1 MSVKVI
7 YKDIVPSG
15 KDDISNIE
23 VSEINSNIANTEL
36 LKVENNQSVHYATLE
51 KNQWKLDGTYK
62 ALTSN
67 NIGYWSTQISNDETT
82 EKTVGDITYNLYMFG
97 TPITITRVFKNKHTS
112 VGLSFTFADPD
123 YCNYLNVKWYNDD
136 VEVYNV
142 DFYPNSS
149 QYYCKQNVEVF
160 NKVEVTFYSMNKA
173 NRFLKIFA
181 IDDGVNRT
189 FNDSD
194 IYSITILSEM
204 SLISDELFNHTL
216 DLSLKRTEDTEFIFQ
231 KRQPVLVY
239 KDNELDGQ
247 FFVESSERT
256 SENVYDIQ
264 CHNYT
269 GILESNKFYGGIYF
283 NVLAKDI
290 INEIFTG
297 ENIKVNID
305 TETANTLLS
314 GYIPITTKREA
325 LSQVLFACCSVCDTM
340 RTTEFNIFKLADTTT
355 EISADRIFMGGSV
368 KTTDK
373 VTSVVIT
380 AHSYTV
386 ANESSEVYKGNVFTG
401 LNTIE
406 FSNPVDTPTVS
417 VSGATLVNCYNNY
430 CIINATSDLEI
441 TITGKI
447 YNDNT
452 STKQMIDDNVILGTT
467 SNELSI
473 TDATLVSSLNVD
485 KVLLNV
491 FNHALLNSTLE
502 CDMVFEDEKIGDNVV
517 LHTEWSGD
525 KTGRIEQME
534 YDIRSKKI
542 GKVVQRISG

>member
-7 YKDIVPSG
+7 YKDVVPSG

-23 VSEINSNIANTEL
+23 VSEINSNIANIDL
-36 LKVENNQSVHYATLE
+36 LKVENNQSIHYATLE

-62 ALTSN
+62 GLTSN
-67 NIGYWSTQISNDETT
+67 NIGYWSTQVSNDEVT
-82 EKTVGDITYNLYMFG
+82 EKTVDDVTYNLYEFDNE
-97 TPITITRVFKNKHTS
+97 IKIIRVFENKHTS

-123 YCNYLNVKWYNDD
+123 YCNYLNVKWYNDND
-136 VEVYNV
+136 KVYDV

-149 QYYCKQNVEVF
+149 QYYCKQNVEIF
-160 NKVEVTFYSMNKA
+160 NKVEITFYSMNKA

-181 IDDGVNRT
+181 IDDGVNRI

-283 NVLAKDI
+283 NVSAEDI
-290 INEIFTG
+290 IDEIFAG
-297 ENIKVNID
+297 EQIKVNID
-305 TETANTLLS
+305 EDTANTVLS

-325 LSQVLFACCSVCDTM
+325 LAQVLFACCSVCDTM
-340 RTTEFNIFKLADTTT
+340 RTNEFNIFKLADTTN
-355 EISADRIFMGGSV
+355 EIPVDRIFMGGSV

-386 ANESSEVYKGNVFTG
+386 AAGSSEIYKGNVFTG

-406 FSNPVDTPTVS
+406 FLNPVDTSTVS
-417 VSGATLVNCYNNY
+417 VSGAYLVNCYNNY
-430 CIINATSDLEI
+430 CIVNALSNTEI
-441 TITGKI
+441 IITGKI
-447 YNDNT
+447 YNDNI
-452 STKQMIDDNVILGTT
+452 STKSMIDDNVILGTT

-491 FNHALLNSTLE
+491 FNHAMLNGTLE

-517 LHTEWSGD
+517 LHTEWSGN

-534 YDIRSKKI
+534 YDIRNKKI
-542 GKVVQRISG
+542 GKVVQRING

>member
-15 KDDISNIE
+15 KDDISNIQ

-62 ALTSN
+62 GLTSN
-67 NIGYWSTQISNDETT
+67 NIGYWSTQISNDEPA
-82 EKTVGDITYNLYMFG
+82 EKTVDDITYNLYMFD
-97 TPITITRVFKNKHTS
+97 TPITITRVFENKHTS

-136 VEVYNV
+136 VEVYNR

-216 DLSLKRTEDTEFIFQ
+216 ELSLKRTEDTEFIFQ
-231 KRQPVLVY
+231 KRQPILVY

-247 FFVESSERT
+247 FFIESSERT

-297 ENIKVNID
+297 EQIKVNID
-305 TETANTLLS
+305 EDTANTVLS
-314 GYIPITTKREA
+314 GYISITTKREA

-340 RTTEFNIFKLADTTT
+340 RTNEFNIFKLAHTTT
-355 EISADRIFMGGSV
+355 EISADRIFMDGSV

-386 ANESSEVYKGNVFTG
+386 ADESSEVYKGNVSTG

-406 FSNPVDTPTVS
+406 FSNPVDASTVS

-430 CIINATSDLEI
+430 CIVNATSDTEI

-452 STKQMIDDNVILGTT
+452 STKQMIDDNVILGAT

-473 TDATLVSSLNVD
+473 TDATLVSSLNVNE
-485 KVLLNV
+485 VLLNV

-525 KTGRIEQME
+525 KTGRIEQLE

-542 GKVVQRISG
+542 GKVVQRIGG

>member
-62 ALTSN
+62 GLTSN
-67 NIGYWSTQISNDETT
+67 NIGYWSTQISNDEVT
-82 EKTVGDITYNLYMFG
+82 EKTVEDVTYNLYMFD
-97 TPITITRVFKNKHTS
+97 TPITITRVFENKHTS

-160 NKVEVTFYSMNKA
+160 NKVEVTLYSMNKA

-297 ENIKVNID
+297 EQIKVNID
-305 TETANTLLS
+305 EDTANTVLS

-340 RTTEFNIFKLADTTT
+340 RTTEFNIFKLDDTKT

-373 VTSVVIT
+373 VTSVIIT

-386 ANESSEVYKGNVFTG
+386 ADKSSEVYKGNVFTG
-401 LNTIE
+401 LNTVE
-406 FSNPVDTPTVS
+406 FSNPVDTSTVS

-430 CIINATSDLEI
+430 CIVNATSDKEI

-452 STKQMIDDNVILGTT
+452 STKHMIDDNVILGTT

-473 TDATLVSSLNVD
+473 TDATLVSGLNVD

-534 YDIRSKKI
+534 YDIRNKKI